1 MGPGSDP
8 QAKMQVRW
16 AHLEAGQPSRPAD
29 LLVGPTSFRFHVEVS
44 YWLVMAV

>member
-8 QAKMQVRW
+8 QAKMQGQW
-16 AHLEAGQPSRPAD
+16 AHWEAGQPSRPAD
-29 LLVGPTSFRFHVEVS
+29 LPVGPTAFRFNVEVS